1 MTILAII
8 LLAGSFVLSV
18 ILTVVAKK
26 LAVRAGLVAQPAED
40 RYHRT
45 VVPLGG
51 GIAIFST
58 ISIIILAA
66 IALVEFLAV
75 PGHLDWLGQSVTV
88 HTDGFLSKIGQLL
101 IILLVVLV
109 LFALGLWDD
118 KKHLSP
124 FFKLTVQFAVAI
136 IAAFFADIRVELFIE
151 SKVVTSLLSAVWIV
165 LIINAFN
172 FLDNMDGASAGIAV
186 IISSILFAAS
196 AISAA
201 ISGQDFQVFI
211 GGLALV
217 FIGTLLGF
225 LVFNFPPAKIF
236 MGDAGSLVVGF
247 FVALLTLRSTYYYHE
262 AQSGQWYAVF
272 MPLVVMAVP
281 LYDFISVTGLRIRQG
296 KSPFIGDT
304 QHFSHRLKKHGL
316 TDTQTVLTL
325 YLATLCTGLGAIFL
339 YQVNLAGAILIFI
352 QTVMVLSIVAI
363 FETTA
368 HNDKAAD

>member
-1 MTILAII
+1 LTILAII

-26 LAVRAGLVAQPAED
+26 LAVRAGFVAQPADD

-58 ISIIILAA
+58 ISIIIFAA

-186 IISSILFAAS
+186 IASSILFAAS

-201 ISGQDFQVFI
+201 LSGQDFQVFI

-247 FVALLTLRSTYYYHE
+247 FVALLTLRTTYYYHR
-262 AQSGQWYAVF
+262 AQSGQGYAVF
-272 MPLVVMAVP
+272 LPLLVMAVP
-281 LYDFISVTGLRIRQG
+281 LYDFISVTLLRIRQG
-296 KSPFIGDT
+296 RSPFIGDT

-368 HNDKAAD
+368 QNDKAAD

>member
-1 MTILAII
+1 LTILAII

-18 ILTVVAKK
+18 ILTTVAKK
-26 LAVRAGLVAQPAED
+26 LAFRAGLVAQPAED

-45 VVPLGG
+45 VIPLGG

-58 ISIIILAA
+58 ISIIILTA
-66 IALVEFLAV
+66 IAVVKFLAV
-75 PGHLDWLGQSVTV
+75 PGYLDWLGQSVTI
-88 HTDGFLSKIGQLL
+88 HTDGFLSKIGQLV
-101 IILLVVLV
+101 IILFVVLV
-109 LFALGLWDD
+109 LFILGLWDD
-118 KKHLSP
+118 KKHLGP
-124 FFKLTVQFAVAI
+124 FFKLAVQFAVAI
-136 IAAFFADIRVELFIE
+136 IAAFFADIRVEFFIE
-151 SKVVTSLLSAVWIV
+151 SKIITSLLSAVWIV

-186 IISSILFAAS
+186 IISCILFTAA
-196 AISAA
+196 AL
-201 ISGQDFQVFI
+201 SGQVFV

-217 FIGTLLGF
+217 FIGALSGF

-247 FVALLTLRSTYYYHE
+247 FVAMLSLRTTYYHE

-281 LYDFISVTGLRIRQG
+281 LYDFISVTLLRIRQG
-296 KSPFIGDT
+296 KNPFIGDT